1 MKKLQNKP
9 LEEKMEGYAKLF
21 DEISLLTSLNRKL
34 YKKIELEKLLF
45 NRDDFYNIGSFLI
58 QKKDINSFWDEQKQI
73 FNYEIFKEKV
83 LDIYNEET
91 FLILKDNF
99 EKGKYDVIEPLESE
113 ENFKEKVKERLKKIY
128 GEITE
133 EKLSLIY
140 SELKNATKDSMK
152 LETPAKIYFLLKDEG
167 KDITH
172 KALVELCQIRSDLNV
187 NKNTFTM
194 ENIKKGWRNNGKFT

>member
-1 MKKLQNKP
+1 MKKLQNKS
-9 LEEKMEGYAKLF
+9 LEEKMERYVKFF
-21 DEISLLTSLNRKL
+21 DEISLLIPLNRKL

-91 FLILKDNF
+91 FLIFKDNF
-99 EKGKYDVIEPLESE
+99 EKGRYDVIETLESE
-113 ENFKEKVKERLKKIY
+113 EIFKEKVKERLKKIY

-140 SELKNATKDSMK
+140 SELKKATKDSMK
-152 LETPAKIYFLLKDEG
+152 LETPSKIYSLLKDEG

-194 ENIKKGWRNNGKFT
+194 ESIEKEMEK

>member
-1 MKKLQNKP
+1 MKKLQNKS
-9 LEEKMEGYAKLF
+9 LEEKMERYVKFF
-21 DEISLLTSLNRKL
+21 DEISLLIPLNRKL

-91 FLILKDNF
+91 FLIFKDNF
-99 EKGKYDVIEPLESE
+99 EKGRYDVIETLESE
-113 ENFKEKVKERLKKIY
+113 EIFKEKVKERLKKIY

-140 SELKNATKDSMK
+140 SELKKATKNSMK
-152 LETPAKIYFLLKDEG
+152 LETPSKICSLLKDEG
-167 KDITH
+167 KDIAH
-172 KALVELCQIRSDLNV
+172 KTLVELCQIRRELNV

-194 ENIKKGWRNNGKFT
+194 ESIKKGMEK

>member
-1 MKKLQNKP
+1 MKKLQNKS
-9 LEEKMEGYAKLF
+9 LEEKMERYVKFF
-21 DEISLLTSLNRKL
+21 DEISLLIPLNRKL

-91 FLILKDNF
+91 FLIFKDNF
-99 EKGKYDVIEPLESE
+99 EKGRYDVIETLESE
-113 ENFKEKVKERLKKIY
+113 EIFKEKVKERLKKIY
-128 GEITE
+128 EEITE

-140 SELKNATKDSMK
+140 SELKKATKDSMK
-152 LETPAKIYFLLKDEG
+152 LETPSKIYSLLKDEG

-194 ENIKKGWRNNGKFT
+194 ESIKKEMEK

>member
-1 MKKLQNKP
+1 MKKLQNKS
-9 LEEKMEGYAKLF
+9 LEEKMERYVKFF
-21 DEISLLTSLNRKL
+21 DEISLLIPLNRKL

-91 FLILKDNF
+91 FLIFKDNF
-99 EKGKYDVIEPLESE
+99 EKGRYDVIETLESE
-113 ENFKEKVKERLKKIY
+113 EDFKKKVKERLKKIY

-140 SELKNATKDSMK
+140 SELKKATKDSMK
-152 LETPAKIYFLLKDEG
+152 LETPSKIYSLLKDEG

-194 ENIKKGWRNNGKFT
+194 ESIKKEMEK

>member
-21 DEISLLTSLNRKL
+21 DEISLLISLNRKL

-91 FLILKDNF
+91 FLIFKDNF

-194 ENIKKGWRNNGKFT
+194 ENIKKGMEK

>member
-1 MKKLQNKP
+1 
-9 LEEKMEGYAKLF
+9 MERYVKFF
-21 DEISLLTSLNRKL
+21 DEISLLIPLNRKL

-91 FLILKDNF
+91 FLIFKDNF
-99 EKGKYDVIEPLESE
+99 EKGRYDVIETLESE
-113 ENFKEKVKERLKKIY
+113 EIFKEKVKERLMKIY

-140 SELKNATKDSMK
+140 SELKKATKDSMK
-152 LETPAKIYFLLKDEG
+152 LETPSKIYSLLKDEG

-194 ENIKKGWRNNGKFT
+194 ESIKKEMEK

>member
-1 MKKLQNKP
+1 MKKLQNKS
-9 LEEKMEGYAKLF
+9 LEEKMERYVKFF
-21 DEISLLTSLNRKL
+21 DEISLLIPLNRKL

-91 FLILKDNF
+91 FLIFKDNF

-194 ENIKKGWRNNGKFT
+194 ENIKKGMEK

>member
-1 MKKLQNKP
+1 MKKLQNKS
-9 LEEKMEGYAKLF
+9 LEEKMERYVKFF
-21 DEISLLTSLNRKL
+21 DEISLLIPLNRKL

-45 NRDDFYNIGSFLI
+45 NRDDFYNIGSFLN

-91 FLILKDNF
+91 FLIFKDNF
-99 EKGKYDVIEPLESE
+99 EKGRYDVIETLESE
-113 ENFKEKVKERLKKIY
+113 EIFKEKVKERLKKIY

-140 SELKNATKDSMK
+140 SELKKATKDSMK
-152 LETPAKIYFLLKDEG
+152 LETPSKIYSLLKDEG

-194 ENIKKGWRNNGKFT
+194 ESIKKEMEK

>member
-1 MKKLQNKP
+1 MKKLQNKS
-9 LEEKMEGYAKLF
+9 LEEKMERYVKFF
-21 DEISLLTSLNRKL
+21 DEISLLIPLNRKL

-91 FLILKDNF
+91 FLIFKDNF
-99 EKGKYDVIEPLESE
+99 EKGKYDVIETLESE
-113 ENFKEKVKERLKKIY
+113 ENFKKKVKERLKKIY

-140 SELKNATKDSMK
+140 SELKKATKDSMK
-152 LETPAKIYFLLKDEG
+152 LETPSKIYSLLKDEG

-194 ENIKKGWRNNGKFT
+194 ESIKKEMEK

>member
-21 DEISLLTSLNRKL
+21 DEISLLISLNRKL

-91 FLILKDNF
+91 FLIFKDNF

-172 KALVELCQIRSDLNV
+172 KALVELYQIRSDLNV

-194 ENIKKGWRNNGKFT
+194 ENIKKGMEK

>member
-21 DEISLLTSLNRKL
+21 DEISLLISLNRKL

-91 FLILKDNF
+91 FLIFKDNF
-99 EKGKYDVIEPLESE
+99 EKGKYDVIETLESE
-113 ENFKEKVKERLKKIY
+113 EIFKEKVKERLKKIY

-140 SELKNATKDSMK
+140 SELKKATKDSMK
-152 LETPAKIYFLLKDEG
+152 LETPSKIYSLLKDEG

-194 ENIKKGWRNNGKFT
+194 ESIKKEMEK

>member
-1 MKKLQNKP
+1 MKKLQNKS
-9 LEEKMEGYAKLF
+9 LEEKMERYTKIY
-21 DEISLLTSLNRKL
+21 DEISLLISLNRKL

-73 FNYEIFKEKV
+73 FNSEIFKEKV
-83 LDIYNEET
+83 LDIYSEET
-91 FLILKDNF
+91 FLIFKDNF
-99 EKGKYDVIEPLESE
+99 EKGKYDIVETLESE

-140 SELKNATKDSMK
+140 SELKKATKDSMK
-152 LETPAKIYFLLKDEG
+152 LETPSKIYSLLKADG
-167 KDITH
+167 KDIAH
-172 KALVELCQIRSDLNV
+172 KTLLELCQIRSDLNI
-187 NKNTFTM
+187 NKNTFTL
-194 ENIKKGWRNNGKFT
+194 ESIKKEMEK

>member
-9 LEEKMEGYAKLF
+9 LEEKIERYAKIF
-21 DEISLLTSLNRKL
+21 DEISLLIPLNRKL

-45 NRDDFYNIGSFLI
+45 NRDDFCNIGSFLI

-83 LDIYNEET
+83 LDIYSEET
-91 FLILKDNF
+91 FLIFKDNF
-99 EKGKYDVIEPLESE
+99 EKRKYDTVEAVESE

-194 ENIKKGWRNNGKFT
+194 ENIKKGMEK

>member
-1 MKKLQNKP
+1 MKKLQNKS
-9 LEEKMEGYAKLF
+9 LEEKMERYVKFF
-21 DEISLLTSLNRKL
+21 DEISLLIPLNRKL

-45 NRDDFYNIGSFLI
+45 NRDDFCNIGSFLI

-91 FLILKDNF
+91 FLIFKDNF
-99 EKGKYDVIEPLESE
+99 EKGKYDIVEILESE
-113 ENFKEKVKERLKKIY
+113 EDFKEKVKERLKKIY

-140 SELKNATKDSMK
+140 SELKKATKDSMK
-152 LETPAKIYFLLKDEG
+152 LETPSKIYSLLKDEG

-194 ENIKKGWRNNGKFT
+194 ESIKKEMEK

>member
-21 DEISLLTSLNRKL
+21 DEISLLISLNRKL

-91 FLILKDNF
+91 FLIFKDNF
-99 EKGKYDVIEPLESE
+99 EKGRYDVIETLESE
-113 ENFKEKVKERLKKIY
+113 EIFKEKVKERLKKIY

-152 LETPAKIYFLLKDEG
+152 LETPSKIYSLLKDEG

-194 ENIKKGWRNNGKFT
+194 ESIKKEMEK

>member
-140 SELKNATKDSMK
+140 SELKNATKDSRK

-194 ENIKKGWRNNGKFT
+194 ENIKKGMEK

>member
-1 MKKLQNKP
+1 MKKLQNKS
-9 LEEKMEGYAKLF
+9 LEEKMERYVKFF
-21 DEISLLTSLNRKL
+21 DEISLLIPLNRKL

-91 FLILKDNF
+91 FLIFKDNF
-99 EKGKYDVIEPLESE
+99 EKGKYDVIETFESE

-140 SELKNATKDSMK
+140 SELKKATKDSMK
-152 LETPAKIYFLLKDEG
+152 LETPSKIYSLLKDEG
-167 KDITH
+167 KDIAH
-172 KALVELCQIRSDLNV
+172 KTLVELCQIRSKLNV
-187 NKNTFTM
+187 NKNTFTL
-194 ENIKKGWRNNGKFT
+194 ESIKKEIEK

>member
-1 MKKLQNKP
+1 MKKLQNKS
-9 LEEKMEGYAKLF
+9 LEEKMERYVKFF
-21 DEISLLTSLNRKL
+21 DEISLLIPLNRKL

-194 ENIKKGWRNNGKFT
+194 ENIKKGMEK

>member
-9 LEEKMEGYAKLF
+9 LEEKMERYAKIF
-21 DEISLLTSLNRKL
+21 DKISLLIPLNRKL

-45 NRDDFYNIGSFLI
+45 NRDDFCNIGSFLI

-83 LDIYNEET
+83 LDIYSEET
-91 FLILKDNF
+91 FLIFKDNF
-99 EKGKYDVIEPLESE
+99 EKGKYDIVEALESE

-140 SELKNATKDSMK
+140 SELKKATKDSMK
-152 LETPAKIYFLLKDEG
+152 LETPAKIYSLLKDEG
-167 KDITH
+167 KDIAH
-172 KALVELCQIRSDLNV
+172 KALVELCQIRSDLNI
-187 NKNTFTM
+187 NKNTFTL
-194 ENIKKGWRNNGKFT
+194 ESIKKEMEK

>member
-21 DEISLLTSLNRKL
+21 DEISLLIPLNRKL

-91 FLILKDNF
+91 FLIFKDNF
-99 EKGKYDVIEPLESE
+99 EKGRYDVIETLESE
-113 ENFKEKVKERLKKIY
+113 EIFKEKVKERLKKIY

-140 SELKNATKDSMK
+140 SELKKATKDSMK
-152 LETPAKIYFLLKDEG
+152 LETPSKIYSLLKDEG

-194 ENIKKGWRNNGKFT
+194 ESIKKEMEK

>member
-21 DEISLLTSLNRKL
+21 DEISLLISLNRKL

-91 FLILKDNF
+91 FLIFKDNF
-99 EKGKYDVIEPLESE
+99 EKGKYDVIETLESE
-113 ENFKEKVKERLKKIY
+113 EIFKEKVKERLKKIY

-140 SELKNATKDSMK
+140 SELKKATKDSMK
-152 LETPAKIYFLLKDEG
+152 LETPSKIYSLLKDEG

-172 KALVELCQIRSDLNV
+172 KALVELCQIRSDLNI

-194 ENIKKGWRNNGKFT
+194 ESIKKEMEK

>member
-1 MKKLQNKP
+1 MKKLQNKS
-9 LEEKMEGYAKLF
+9 LEEKMERYVKFF
-21 DEISLLTSLNRKL
+21 DEISLLIPLNRKL

-73 FNYEIFKEKV
+73 FDYEIFKEKV

-91 FLILKDNF
+91 FLIFKDNF
-99 EKGKYDVIEPLESE
+99 EKGRYDVIETLESE
-113 ENFKEKVKERLKKIY
+113 EIFKEKVKERLKKIY

-140 SELKNATKDSMK
+140 SELKKATKDSMK
-152 LETPAKIYFLLKDEG
+152 LETPSKIYSLLKDEG

-194 ENIKKGWRNNGKFT
+194 ESIKKEMEK

>member
-1 MKKLQNKP
+1 MKKLQNKS
-9 LEEKMEGYAKLF
+9 LEEKMERYVKFF
-21 DEISLLTSLNRKL
+21 DEISLLIPLNRKL

-91 FLILKDNF
+91 FLIFKDNF
-99 EKGKYDVIEPLESE
+99 EKGKYDVIETLESE
-113 ENFKEKVKERLKKIY
+113 ENFKEKVNERLKKIY

-140 SELKNATKDSMK
+140 SELKKATKDSMK
-152 LETPAKIYFLLKDEG
+152 LETPSKIYSLLKDEG

-194 ENIKKGWRNNGKFT
+194 ESIKKEMEK

>member
-21 DEISLLTSLNRKL
+21 DEISLLISLNRKL

-45 NRDDFYNIGSFLI
+45 NRDDFFNIGSFLI

-73 FNYEIFKEKV
+73 FNSEIFKEKV
-83 LDIYNEET
+83 LDIYSEET
-91 FLILKDNF
+91 FLIFKDNF
-99 EKGKYDVIEPLESE
+99 EKGKYDIVETLESE

-140 SELKNATKDSMK
+140 SELKKATKDSMK
-152 LETPAKIYFLLKDEG
+152 LETPSKICSLLKDEG
-167 KDITH
+167 KDMAH
-172 KALVELCQIRSDLNV
+172 KTLVELCQIRRELNV

-194 ENIKKGWRNNGKFT
+194 ESIKKGMEK

>member
-9 LEEKMEGYAKLF
+9 LEEKMERYAKIF
-21 DEISLLTSLNRKL
+21 DEISLLIPLNRKL

-73 FNYEIFKEKV
+73 FDYEIFKEKV

-91 FLILKDNF
+91 FLIFKDNF
-99 EKGKYDVIEPLESE
+99 EKGKYDIVEILESE
-113 ENFKEKVKERLKKIY
+113 EDFKEKVKERLKKIY

-140 SELKNATKDSMK
+140 SELKKATKDSMK
-152 LETPAKIYFLLKDEG
+152 LETPSKIYSLLKDEG

-194 ENIKKGWRNNGKFT
+194 ESIKKEMEK

>member
-1 MKKLQNKP
+1 MKKLQNKS
-9 LEEKMEGYAKLF
+9 LEEKMERYVKFF
-21 DEISLLTSLNRKL
+21 DEISLLIPLNRKL

-91 FLILKDNF
+91 FLIFKDNF
-99 EKGKYDVIEPLESE
+99 EKGRYDVIETLESE
-113 ENFKEKVKERLKKIY
+113 EIFKEKVKERLMKIY

-140 SELKNATKDSMK
+140 SELKKATKDSMK
-152 LETPAKIYFLLKDEG
+152 LETPSKIYSLLKDEG

-194 ENIKKGWRNNGKFT
+194 ESIKKEMEK

>member
-21 DEISLLTSLNRKL
+21 DEISLLISLNRKL

-91 FLILKDNF
+91 FLIFKDNF
-99 EKGKYDVIEPLESE
+99 EKEKYDVIETLESE
-113 ENFKEKVKERLKKIY
+113 EIFKEKVKERLKKIY

-140 SELKNATKDSMK
+140 SELKKATKDSMK
-152 LETPAKIYFLLKDEG
+152 LETPSKIYSLLKDEG

-194 ENIKKGWRNNGKFT
+194 ESIKKEMEK

>member
-21 DEISLLTSLNRKL
+21 DEISLLISLNRKL

-45 NRDDFYNIGSFLI
+45 NRDDFFNIGSFLI

-73 FNYEIFKEKV
+73 FNSEIFKEKV
-83 LDIYNEET
+83 LDIYSEET
-91 FLILKDNF
+91 FLIFKDNF
-99 EKGKYDVIEPLESE
+99 EKGKYDIVETLESE

-140 SELKNATKDSMK
+140 SELKKATKDSMK
-152 LETPAKIYFLLKDEG
+152 LETPSKICSLLKDEG
-167 KDITH
+167 KDIAH
-172 KALVELCQIRSDLNV
+172 KTLVELCQIRRELNV

-194 ENIKKGWRNNGKFT
+194 ESIKKGMEK

>member
-99 EKGKYDVIEPLESE
+99 EKGKYDVIEPLEYE

-194 ENIKKGWRNNGKFT
+194 ENIKKGMEK

>member
-1 MKKLQNKP
+1 MKKLQNKS
-9 LEEKMEGYAKLF
+9 LEEKMERYVKFF
-21 DEISLLTSLNRKL
+21 DEISLLISLNRKL

-91 FLILKDNF
+91 FLIFKDNF
-99 EKGKYDVIEPLESE
+99 EKGRYDVIETLESE
-113 ENFKEKVKERLKKIY
+113 EIFKEKVKERLMKIY

-140 SELKNATKDSMK
+140 SELKKATKDSMK
-152 LETPAKIYFLLKDEG
+152 LETPSKIYSLLKDEG

-194 ENIKKGWRNNGKFT
+194 ESIKKEMEK

>member
-140 SELKNATKDSMK
+140 SESKNATKDSMK

-194 ENIKKGWRNNGKFT
+194 ENIKKGMEK

>member
-194 ENIKKGWRNNGKFT
+194 ENIKKEMEK

>member
-45 NRDDFYNIGSFLI
+45 NQDDFYNIGSFLI

-194 ENIKKGWRNNGKFT
+194 ENIKKGMEK

>member
-1 MKKLQNKP
+1 MKKLQNKS
-9 LEEKMEGYAKLF
+9 LEEKMERYVKFF
-21 DEISLLTSLNRKL
+21 DEISLLIPLNRKL

-91 FLILKDNF
+91 FLIFKDNF

-194 ENIKKGWRNNGKFT
+194 ESIKKEMEK

>member
-21 DEISLLTSLNRKL
+21 DEISLLISLNRKL

-91 FLILKDNF
+91 FLIFKDNF

-128 GEITE
+128 GEIIE

-194 ENIKKGWRNNGKFT
+194 ENIKKGMEK

>member
-1 MKKLQNKP
+1 MKKLQNKS
-9 LEEKMEGYAKLF
+9 LEEKMERYVKFF
-21 DEISLLTSLNRKL
+21 DEISLLIPLNRKL

-91 FLILKDNF
+91 FLIFKDNF
-99 EKGKYDVIEPLESE
+99 EKGRYDVIETLESE
-113 ENFKEKVKERLKKIY
+113 EIFKEKVKERLKKIY

-194 ENIKKGWRNNGKFT
+194 ENIKKGMEK

>member
-1 MKKLQNKP
+1 MKKLQNKS
-9 LEEKMEGYAKLF
+9 LEEKMERYVKFF
-21 DEISLLTSLNRKL
+21 DEISLLIPLNRKL

-91 FLILKDNF
+91 FLIFKDNF
-99 EKGKYDVIEPLESE
+99 EKGKYDVIETLESE
-113 ENFKEKVKERLKKIY
+113 EDFKKKVKERLKKIY

-140 SELKNATKDSMK
+140 SELKKATKDSMK
-152 LETPAKIYFLLKDEG
+152 LETPSKIYSLLKDEG

-194 ENIKKGWRNNGKFT
+194 ESIKKEMEK

>member
-1 MKKLQNKP
+1 MKKLQNKS
-9 LEEKMEGYAKLF
+9 LEEKMERYVKFF
-21 DEISLLTSLNRKL
+21 DEISLLIPLNRKL

-83 LDIYNEET
+83 
-91 FLILKDNF
+91 
-99 EKGKYDVIEPLESE
+99 
-113 ENFKEKVKERLKKIY
+113 KERLKKIY

-140 SELKNATKDSMK
+140 SELKKATKDSMK
-152 LETPAKIYFLLKDEG
+152 LETPSKIYSLLKDEG

-194 ENIKKGWRNNGKFT
+194 ESIKKEMEK